1 MEDGFGG
8 NKETRDYRRTF
19 LATGFLA
26 GAFLAVSLAFAAVVA
41 ARALVLLVVG
51 AAVAFLSA
59 VVALVVV
66 EEAVD
71 FFAPLTA
78 GALFC

>member
-1 MEDGFGG
+1 MMKKKKHVII
-8 NKETRDYRRTF
+8 NITF

-51 AAVAFLSA
+51 AAVGFLSA
-59 VVALVVV
+59 VLALVAVF
-66 EEAVD
+66 EEAAVD